1 MIKIKP
7 ASLIILLIVFV
18 FVSFSAVA
26 LRIFEITSPVDRTQS
41 LSTRVNISGTILGA
55 RNVEIN
61 GTKVDLDKDGKLKAV
76 ALLMPG
82 KNYILITARYAGE
95 RRLTKKIRVLRVI
108 TCDDINELFKG
119 KAHWAKQ
126 QVLTLLTLGIIE
138 GYPDNTFMPGRPLS
152 RGEFATWL
160 AKAKQLK
167 MHSVMEDIFFDVP
180 KEHWRAA
187 YIKAVVDAGY
197 MTGLT
202 AKTFGID
209 SLIKR
214 GDAVAVVARANKLVP
229 LRLRK
234 SPFSDVPPGS
244 KDAAYIYS
252 AYRAGWIKGYPG
264 KARKFVPESNITRG
278 EVAVLLSRLS
288 NIKELRSSLFDFEE
302 GYTQN
307 QFSIIS
313 TKPVINTAAA
323 TPSKI
328 AADGKT
334 PLKLSAKVTDAQGAS
349 DISQVWADLM
359 SLGGPNN
366 AKMNFMV
373 NGLYEISF
381 VMSSE
386 TVAGEKDIAITA
398 LDKSGLK
405 SDPSIVKVTV
415 TKEKQ

>member
-7 ASLIILLIVFV
+7 ASLIIFLVVF
-18 FVSFSAVA
+18 FSFSAVA
-26 LRIFEITSPVDRTQS
+26 LKIFDITSPIDMIQS
-41 LSTRVNISGTILGA
+41 LSTRANISGTVLGA
-55 RNVEIN
+55 KEVEIN
-61 GTKVDLDKDGKLKAV
+61 GTKVDLDKDGKLNAV

-82 KNYILITARYAGE
+82 KNYILVTARYAGG
-95 RRLTKKIRVLRVI
+95 RKLTKKIRVLRVI
-108 TCDDINELFKG
+108 TCDDIEELFKG

-138 GYPDNTFMPGRPLS
+138 GYPDNTFLPDRPLS

-167 MHSVMEDIFFDVP
+167 MPLVTEDIFFDVP

-202 AKTFGID
+202 ANTFGID

-214 GDAVAVVARANKLVP
+214 GDAVAVVARANKLFP
-229 LRLRK
+229 LKLRK

-264 KARKFVPESNITRG
+264 KVRKFEPESNITRG

-288 NIKELRSSLFDFEE
+288 NIKVLRSSLFDFEE
-302 GYTQN
+302 GYTPS

-313 TKPVINTAAA
+313 TKPVISMIAAV
-323 TPSKI
+323 PNKI

-366 AKMNFMV
+366 AKMNLMV
-373 NGLYEISF
+373 SGMYEISF
-381 VMSSE
+381 IMSTE
-386 TVAGEKDIAITA
+386 TVSGEKDIAITA

-405 SDPSIVKVTV
+405 SDPSIVKVLV